1 MIGGFGATTYLQ
13 VVTKDG
19 VCRGE
24 VGLEVAFE
32 LKASSEVAFQVRN
45 LVRLF
50 RQTQLDVLDGPLS
63 IWMVKSTCVE
73 DLNLISSMTVTT

>member
-24 VGLEVAFE
+24 VGLEVSFDIEA
-32 LKASSEVAFQVRN
+32 ASEVAFQVRN

-73 DLNLISSMTVTT
+73 DLNLTSSMIVTT